1 MIGPSIDFISMTKL
15 IISINMFFASFLVF
29 GLPDSLESYLI
40 EQCREVGILV
50 PVARA
55 ILFQENRGC
64 NPNACPFN
72 KDGSQD
78 LGLFQLNSNYL
89 WKDFVPNYWDREDEF
104 RWADPFHSTYIAV
117 RHIKWLY
124 DVYKGPSMPTM
135 QSRTFM
141 VALAYNCG
149 VGAVLKGKVPE
160 ASVKYAVS
168 VVYSVWGVK

>member
-1 MIGPSIDFISMTKL
+1 MRKL
-15 IISINMFFASFLVF
+15 IFAIKLFFASFLVF
-29 GLPDSLESYLI
+29 GLPDSWDSYLI
-40 EQCREVGILV
+40 EQCHEVGIPV
-50 PVARA
+50 PVVRA
-55 ILFQENRGC
+55 ILFQENRRC
-64 NPNACPFN
+64 NPDACPFN

-104 RWADPFHSTYIAV
+104 RWNDPFHSTYIAV

-124 DVYKGPSMPTM
+124 GVYNNPSMPTI

-149 VGAVLKGKVPE
+149 VGAVFKGRVPN
-160 ASVKYAVS
+160 ASVDYAAA
-168 VVYSVWGVK
+168 VVYSAWGVE